1 MSSSSNHLYLMSFD
15 EELYSSISD
24 SYSLLA
30 NQSRTIFSFNFINQH
45 GIHKLYEE
53 IENEI
58 IRNEISILTIDVS
71 SIVYDPFLILEL
83 KEKYGLLIV
92 LLAID
97 DEFKFDWISSS
108 YSTIADLVITSDYVS
123 VDRYRQSGVNAVFLP
138 LPVSMRL
145 SHDDSDQKYDISFVG
160 RLAQDKGSRN
170 NFREY
175 LDLPEHNLN
184 VSWFTSSEPEEYLTT
199 EEMYDVF
206 RNSNINLNFTGIT
219 SYRNAPN
226 VLFDRIRTIK
236 LRPFE
241 IMSAGGFCLTEYSI
255 GLSKCFR
262 DGEEVVYFRNK
273 KELIQKIRYY
283 LKHPDEAKRIAI
295 AGSKLVERSFSKEA
309 ISTKFSEL
317 ISDSQANKGLDLYGD
332 PQEILV
338 STLFAHHFIEFSF
351 FRASPFIFKGKFR
364 LFLNDFS
371 RLLSFVGKLFTTI
384 GSKQTGKVIF
394 ISIFRISRTIIAKT
408 KFW

>member
-1 MSSSSNHLYLMSFD
+1 MSFD

-241 IMSAGGFCLTEYSI
+241 IMSAGGFAL
-255 GLSKCFR
+255 L
-262 DGEEVVYFRNK
+262 N
-273 KELIQKIRYY
+273 IQ
-283 LKHPDEAKRIAI
+283 
-295 AGSKLVERSFSKEA
+295 
-309 ISTKFSEL
+309 
-317 ISDSQANKGLDLYGD
+317 
-332 PQEILV
+332 
-338 STLFAHHFIEFSF
+338 
-351 FRASPFIFKGKFR
+351 
-364 LFLNDFS
+364 
-371 RLLSFVGKLFTTI
+371 
-384 GSKQTGKVIF
+384 
-394 ISIFRISRTIIAKT
+394 
-408 KFW
+408 